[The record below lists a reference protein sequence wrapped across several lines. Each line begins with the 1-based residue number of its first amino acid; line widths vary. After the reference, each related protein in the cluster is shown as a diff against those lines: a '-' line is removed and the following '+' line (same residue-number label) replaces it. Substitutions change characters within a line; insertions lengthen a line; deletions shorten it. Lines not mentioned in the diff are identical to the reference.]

1 MTHPAYARF
10 IRTMIPHLVALAA
23 ELERDQDIAPND
35 RSAQGKPPA
44 KAASRASEADQDA
57 ARMRD
62 GRLPTQSIP
71 PGSAAESTLPPGM
84 IVIRGTGH
92 VVDEAALRADWL
104 TLSTADIIAKH
115 KISEPTLYALR
126 KRLALPDRPKGPRH
140 AKPANG
146 VRRISAAWA
155 QPEIGGGNFVPTPA
169 PRKDTGLP
177 PAPFDDTRVS
187 SAEPLIQF
195 LRGRDV
201 IVARLPDGKFRIDG
215 RRNVDLAGLLALA
228 NDKRA
233 LMKKPP
239 FTMEA

>member
-1 MTHPAYARF
+1 MSDAVERAGEALINALRGFVAALTETTGSAP
-10 IRTMIPHLVALAA
+10 IRRGGGADLDAVRTGG
-23 ELERDQDIAPND
+23 D
-35 RSAQGKPPA
+35 RPPSQA
-44 KAASRASEADQDA
+44 
-57 ARMRD
+57 
-62 GRLPTQSIP
+62 IP
-71 PGSAAESTLPPGM
+71 PGSAAESPLKPGM
-84 IVIRGTGH
+84 IVIRGTGR

-140 AKPANG
+140 AKNTANG
-146 VRRISAAWA
+146 VRRTGAASAAWA
-155 QPEIGGGNFVPTPA
+155 APAIGGGTFVPTPA
-169 PRKDTGLP
+169 PRRDTGLP

-187 SAEPLIQF
+187 SADTLIQF

-239 FTMEA
+239 FAMEV